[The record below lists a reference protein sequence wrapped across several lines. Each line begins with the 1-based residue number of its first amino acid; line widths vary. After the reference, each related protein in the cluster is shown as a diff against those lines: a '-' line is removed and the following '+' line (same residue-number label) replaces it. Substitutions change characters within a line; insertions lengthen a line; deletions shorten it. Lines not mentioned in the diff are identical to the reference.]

1 MGGHGAHDEMQVPG
15 GDRLA
20 VHALEVI
27 ECLGAVAALVLT
39 VSFLHF
45 PNVDDVLVLAGG
57 GVEGKTRNG
66 NLCTLRAA
74 PTTS

>member
-1 MGGHGAHDEMQVPG
+1 
-15 GDRLA
+15 
-20 VHALEVI
+20 VI

-45 PNVDDVLVLAGG
+45 PIVDDVLVLAGG